1 MMKDEWE
8 KLVSS
13 KPTVNLAKVSDNF
26 VKPEDNI
33 AGYPTIKLFKNEKKA
48 AGKNVNEN
56 VINYQGERLVD
67 SFRKILKRKC

>member
-33 AGYPTIKLFKNEKKA
+33 AGYPTLKLFKNEIQK
-48 AGKNVNEN
+48 
-56 VINYQGERLVD
+56 QLLVKMSTKMLLIIKEKD
-67 SFRKILKRKC
+67 LLIL